1 MKVIGVIP
9 ARYASTRFPGKVLA
23 AICGRPMVE
32 WVWRGASE
40 AKRLNEL
47 LIATEEEIVALAARR
62 FGARVE
68 ITRADHECG
77 TDRLGEIAERFKA
90 DYYVN
95 IQGDEPLV
103 RGDAIDALVDTVVSE
118 RADMGTL
125 AYRIGKTDGDVKIL
139 EQPQCVK
146 VVTNRN
152 DYALYF
158 SRAPVPWARE
168 GFARG
173 ISRIPHGLPV
183 YRHLGIYA
191 YRCAFLRRFTRLK
204 PAALERFEA
213 LEQLRALAH
222 GFRISVAV
230 TRQAPHAG
238 IDTPHDLKR
247 VRRLLGRS

>member
-158 SRAPVPWARE
+158 SRFP
-168 GFARG
+168 
-173 ISRIPHGLPV
+173 IPFPRSIVHAEYKV
-183 YRHLGIYA
+183 HIGIYM
-191 YRCAFLRRFTRLK
+191 YSRDTLLK
-204 PAALERFEA
+204 LCSLERTPLEMA
-213 LEQLRALAH
+213 ESLEQLRALEN
-222 GFRISVAV
+222 GIRIKVIETDYRPIAV
-230 TRQAPHAG
+230 
-238 IDTPHDLKR
+238 DTPDDLDRAESAMKQR
-247 VRRLLGRS
+247 N